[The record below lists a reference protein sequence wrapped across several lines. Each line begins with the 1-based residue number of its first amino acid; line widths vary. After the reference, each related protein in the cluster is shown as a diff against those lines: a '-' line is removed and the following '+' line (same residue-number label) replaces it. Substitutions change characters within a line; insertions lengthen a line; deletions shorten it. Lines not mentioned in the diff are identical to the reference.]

1 MRKMKFIKG
10 KNPMKMKQWLF
21 SVTEIILPWV
31 RMQITFLF
39 VTIYES
45 LTYNKTSQRLNRYLK
60 NKIIETKVARP
71 PYLSDYGLT

>member
-1 MRKMKFIKG
+1 ME
-10 KNPMKMKQWLF
+10 MKQWLF
-21 SVTEIILPWV
+21 SVTEIISPWV

>member
-1 MRKMKFIKG
+1 
-10 KNPMKMKQWLF
+10 
-21 SVTEIILPWV
+21 
-31 RMQITFLF
+31 MQITFLF

>member
-10 KNPMKMKQWLF
+10 KNPMKMKPWLF
-21 SVTEIILPWV
+21 SVTEIVLPWV

-45 LTYNKTSQRLNRYLK
+45 LTYNKTYQRLNRYLK

-71 PYLSDYGLT
+71 PYL